1 MNYGVQGKAGCKAKG
16 PGRAFRGFD
25 LHRRILKVDE
35 ASESNNENDVHKVF
49 EHHFILSHLP
59 PVLGMSWITIN
70 VITIFKFYFDLFVFN
85 ARWER
90 LMPKENRFVLKI
102 SSNAKKLCPW

>member
-1 MNYGVQGKAGCKAKG
+1 MGSRQSGLWGNAVKG
-16 PGRAFRGFD
+16 PPGSAFRGFD

-59 PVLGMSWITIN
+59 RAGMSWITIN
-70 VITIFKFYFDLFVFN
+70 VVTLFKFYFVTDSRPLG
-85 ARWER
+85 
-90 LMPKENRFVLKI
+90 L
-102 SSNAKKLCPW
+102 

>member
-1 MNYGVQGKAGCKAKG
+1 MFYSSLGNSTAHITIGLNYCGGRISDNNNNIVNYGVQGKAGCRAKG

-59 PVLGMSWITIN
+59 PVL
-70 VITIFKFYFDLFVFN
+70 V
-85 ARWER
+85 
-90 LMPKENRFVLKI
+90 
-102 SSNAKKLCPW
+102 